1 MGCLLGSPF
10 RNLRTILPFLQS
22 TQILQEK
29 SRMEQVQKIEKRN
42 KHKPRIGGGASIVI
56 YCLIFAYCCM
66 GRNNYNDGGDSEPN
80 PKKKQHSRWAS

>member
-1 MGCLLGSPF
+1 
-10 RNLRTILPFLQS
+10 
-22 TQILQEK
+22 
-29 SRMEQVQKIEKRN
+29 MEQVQKIEKRN

-80 PKKKQHSRWAS
+80 PKKKQHSRWASWNIWKIELLYRCLYLLI